1 MKLRN
6 ARALITGAS
15 RGLGRSI
22 AQTFADRGSDVALVA
37 RSGGALETL
46 AKELHGKAYPTDLTD
61 PAAVE
66 ALIDR
71 VEADGPIDVLVNNAG
86 LDCVRLFADTSAQQV
101 RDLLQVNLAAPMEL
115 CRQVMPRML
124 SRGRGHIVNVSS
136 MGALSVTP
144 GLTLYGT
151 SKAGLSQFT
160 SGLHAELR
168 GTPVA
173 TTLVQI
179 GAVKTDM
186 ADNIRGFGP
195 TRPAIER
202 RERSRSSPGAVAGR
216 GRRRPDCSPRWVLG
230 SSSPTYSK
238 TRVKRSRRQSVIRL
252 GSHATMSAAPTVGQR
267 QLRLPATNSVGSMCS
282 STTRRFAPSRRLW
295 ISPLTSS
302 SGCCASISSGPSSG
316 SKRLLS
322 P

>member
-1 MKLRN
+1 VKLKN

-22 AQTFADRGSDVALVA
+22 AQTFADRGSEVALVA
-37 RSGGALETL
+37 RSGAALEML
-46 AKELHGKAYPTDLTD
+46 AKELDGKAYPTDLTD

-71 VEADGPIDVLVNNAG
+71 VESDGPIDVLVNNAG

-101 RDLLQVNLAAPMEL
+101 RDLLQVNLAAPLEL
-115 CRQVMPRML
+115 CRQVMPRMV

-144 GLTLYGT
+144 GVTLYGT

-160 SGLHAELR
+160 SGLRQELR

-173 TTLVQI
+173 TTLVQL

-186 ADNIRGFGP
+186 IDNLRDFGP
-195 TRPAIER
+195 TRRVTER
-202 RERSRSSPGAVAGR
+202 AERWHML
-216 GRRRPDCSPRWVLG
+216 PRNDLE
-230 SSSPTYSK
+230 
-238 TRVKRSRRQSVIRL
+238 
-252 GSHATMSAAPTVGQR
+252 
-267 QLRLPATNSVGSMCS
+267 PATVANAIADAVEHQ
-282 STTRRFAPSRRLW
+282 RRCVTLPRRIRATAMMTELPRRLSE
-295 ISPLTSS
+295 ILVTGLDMKDDEP
-302 SGCCASISSGPSSG
+302 
-316 SKRLLS
+316 R
-322 P
+322 

>member
-1 MKLRN
+1 MKLKN

-15 RGLGRSI
+15 RGLGQSI
-22 AQTFADRGSDVALVA
+22 AQTFAERGSEVALVA
-37 RSGGALETL
+37 RSGNPLELL
-46 AKELHGKAYPTDLTD
+46 AKELDGKAYPTDLTD

-86 LDCVRLFADTSAQQV
+86 LDSVRLFADTSAQLV

-115 CRQVMPRML
+115 CRQVMPRMV

-144 GLTLYGT
+144 GVTLYGT

-160 SGLHAELR
+160 SGLHQELR

-186 ADNIRGFGP
+186 ADNIRHFGP
-195 TRPAIER
+195 TRRVIER
-202 RERSRSSPGAVAGR
+202 SVRWHMLPRDDLEPAAVANAIADAVER
-216 GRRRPDCSPRWVLG
+216 QRRYVTLPR
-230 SSSPTYSK
+230 
-238 TRVKRSRRQSVIRL
+238 RIA
-252 GSHATMSAAPTVGQR
+252 ATAMMTE
-267 QLRLPATNSVGSMCS
+267 LP
-282 STTRRFAPSRRLW
+282 RRLSELM
-295 ISPLTSS
+295 IIGLDMN
-302 SGCCASISSGPSSG
+302 
-316 SKRLLS
+316 KDER
-322 P
+322 